1 MDENKLSSN
10 AFIGE
15 TCVTLK
21 TLNSRP
27 VQRFKRL
34 LSEQSDVSY
43 PVPSTFFCR
52 SHLCSF
58 WKVLL
63 HVWFYDI
70 NLHTDWSLNYF

>member
-15 TCVTLK
+15 TCITLK

-43 PVPSTFFCR
+43 PVASTFLQKLF
-52 SHLCSF
+52 L
-58 WKVLL
+58 VLFGKCYSML
-63 HVWFYDI
+63 GFLI
-70 NLHTDWSLNYF
+70 